1 LLFCSA
7 FDDLKEREKKLHIPF
22 IVEAQSTLTTNK
34 QNHLFSRI
42 FIQQPAEILIN
53 FQGLSIEDN

>member
-1 LLFCSA
+1 
-7 FDDLKEREKKLHIPF
+7 LKEREKKLHIPF